1 MQLRTQILLVYLLV
15 LGLGLAISSSI
26 FISGRQVTEITN
38 QLVEEKLPRL
48 DSINDLYIAIIEHER
63 LLYEYYATTDSE
75 QFEPLLRQN
84 GERISY
90 DLEQIAIA
98 FPDTVEIEQIRSDEH
113 MVSEYTMQL
122 DQMFRSAAVD
132 WDKARELLG
141 LVSAAGRRI
150 LPRLDLL
157 VDTIKDD
164 AVMTAENTQQQT
176 ELSSSLVIGFAL
188 LVIVIAAF
196 VGFYVNSYI
205 RETVKRRRLAM
216 FAERSPNPIMS
227 FSWRGK
233 LNYTNPA
240 CLDLM
245 TSLGN
250 NSRRPESLLPDDFQ
264 RLLLSLQTSKDN
276 YSQWVARLSDNCTL
290 QYSLSLLRDLDTV
303 HLYIEDI
310 SERTK
315 AQQDLKFQAY
325 HDVLTEMPN
334 RRFFNECL
342 QELVENNQHKTP
354 FALVL
359 VSLDRFDLVTASVG
373 YQVGDQILKAVS
385 DNLTHFIQNYCT
397 LDLSNK
403 KYRLDSSKFALLV
416 DELPEH
422 DFAENLAAALVEEMR
437 MPVCIDNNEF
447 HLTVSVGVSHFPD
460 HGENGET
467 LIANADAALTRVKRD
482 GGDGLL
488 SYSQDIHAKE
498 QAWIDIERN
507 LRHAIDD
514 QELVLH
520 YQPKISAHAHQISG
534 VEALIRWR
542 RADGSM
548 VSPGEFIP
556 VAEQTGLIV
565 MIGEWVIHEAC
576 RQFERWND
584 EKPLNIAINLS
595 ARQFRHPDFI
605 PMVSECLHHYA
616 IDPAMIE
623 LEITESLLMNDI
635 QKSIETM
642 HELKALGFKLSIDD
656 FGTGY
661 SSLSYLKDFPIDK
674 LKIDRAFVMNIE
686 NNPEDRTLAKT
697 IVDLAHNLNLTVV
710 AEGVENEQQ
719 LKIIEELGV
728 EEIQGFYFSK
738 PISAGDIEQN
748 YF

>member
-1 MQLRTQILLVYLLV
+1 MQLRIRILLVYLLI
-15 LGLGLAISSSI
+15 LALGLAISSSI
-26 FISGRQVTEITN
+26 FISGRHVTETTN

-48 DSINDLYIAIIEHER
+48 DSINDLYIAIIENER
-63 LLYEYYATTDSE
+63 LLYEYYATADSE
-75 QFEPLLRQN
+75 QFEPLLTQNRQ
-84 GERISY
+84 RISR
-90 DLEQIAIA
+90 DLEQIANV
-98 FPDTVEIEQIRSDEH
+98 FPHIIEIEQIRSDEN
-113 MVSEYTMQL
+113 MVSQYSIQL
-122 DQMFRSAAVD
+122 DRMFRSGEID

-141 LVSAAGRRI
+141 FVSAAGRRI
-150 LPRLDLL
+150 LPSLDLL
-157 VDTIKDD
+157 VETIKDD
-164 AVMTAENTQQQT
+164 AVVTAEHTQQQT

-205 RETVKRRRLAM
+205 SETVKRRRLAM

-233 LNYTNPA
+233 ITYNNPA
-240 CLDLM
+240 CFDLM
-245 TSLGN
+245 RTLGN
-250 NSRRPESLLPDDFQ
+250 DSRRAESLLPDDFQ
-264 RLLLSLQTSKDN
+264 QLLLSLQKSKNN
-276 YSQWVARLSDNCTL
+276 YSQWVSCLSDGCTL

-303 HLYIEDI
+303 HLYIENI

-315 AQQDLKFQAY
+315 AQQELEFQAY

-342 QELVENNQHKTP
+342 KTLVANNQHKAP

-385 DNLTHFIQNYCT
+385 DNLNHFIQNYCT
-397 LDLSNK
+397 LDFGNK
-403 KYRLDSSKFALLV
+403 MYRLDSSKFALLV

-422 DFAENLAAALVEEMR
+422 DFAENLAAALVEEMKV
-437 MPVCIDNNEF
+437 PVYVDNNEF
-447 HLTVSVGVSHFPD
+447 HLTVSVGVSHCPD

-488 SYSQDIHAKE
+488 SYSQDIHVRE

-520 YQPKISAHAHQISG
+520 YQPKISAHTHQISG

-565 MIGEWVIHEAC
+565 MIGAWVIHEAC
-576 RQFERWND
+576 RQFECWND
-584 EKPLNIAINLS
+584 EKPLNVAINLS

-605 PMVSECLHHYA
+605 PMVSECLHRYE
-616 IDPAMIE
+616 IDPTMIE

-635 QKSIETM
+635 RKSIETM

-686 NNPEDRTLAKT
+686 NNPDDRTLAKT
-697 IVDLAHNLNLTVV
+697 IVDLAHNLDLTVI
-710 AEGVENEQQ
+710 AEGVENEEQ

-738 PISAGDIEQN
+738 PVSASDIEKN

>member
-1 MQLRTQILLVYLLV
+1 MQLRTRILLMYLLV

-63 LLYEYYATTDSE
+63 LLYEYYATTDAE
-75 QFEPLLRQN
+75 QFAPLLEQN

-98 FPDTVEIEQIRSDEH
+98 FPDAEAIAQIRSDEH
-113 MVSEYTMQL
+113 MVSDYTMQL
-122 DQMFRSAAVD
+122 DRMFRSAAVD

-205 RETVKRRRLAM
+205 RETAKRRRLAM

-227 FSWRGK
+227 FSWRGT

-245 TSLGN
+245 ESLGN
-250 NSRRPESLLPDDFQ
+250 NSRRPESLLPEDFQ
-264 RLLLSLQTSKDN
+264 RSLLSLQKSKDN
-276 YSQWVARLSDNCTL
+276 HSLWVSRLSDTCTL

-325 HDVLTEMPN
+325 HDELTEMPN

-342 QELVENNQHKTP
+342 QELVEHNQKKTP

-359 VSLDRFDLVTASVG
+359 ISLDRFELVTASVG

-385 DNLTHFIQNYCT
+385 DNLNHFIQNYCT
-397 LDLSNK
+397 LDLSDK

-422 DFAENLAAALVEEMR
+422 EFAENLAAALVEKMR
-437 MPVCIDNNEF
+437 MPVCIDNSEF
-447 HLTVSVGVSHFPD
+447 HLTVSVGISHFPN
-460 HGENGET
+460 HGDNGET

-488 SYSQDIHAKE
+488 SYSKDIHAKE

-520 YQPKISAHAHQISG
+520 YQPKISAHTHQISG

-576 RQFERWND
+576 RQFERWD
-584 EKPLNIAINLS
+584 EEKPLNIAINLS

-605 PMVSECLHHYA
+605 PMMSECLHHYA

-686 NNPEDRTLAKT
+686 NNPDDRTLAKT

-738 PISAGDIEQN
+738 PVSASDIEQN